1 MSKLEKNVLRLSL
14 DQMMIEKPRCVTSL
28 TPMQKYV
35 SILRW
40 TTEGYINGKI
50 FCKVKYKTKL

>member
-1 MSKLEKNVLRLSL
+1 
-14 DQMMIEKPRCVTSL
+14 MIEKPICVTGL

-40 TTEGYINGKI
+40 TTDRNRKI
-50 FCKVKYKTKL
+50 FCKIKYKTKL